1 MTFWKSLTYV
11 NWLFII
17 SYGAIVLYMLFQI
30 GTGLGHEMQGMGT
43 VVKGVA
49 VLLLLAL
56 IGLNLL
62 PYPWPKIIAFL
73 FEMLLLL
80 LVYNFTMD

>member
-1 MTFWKSLTYV
+1 MTFWKLLTYV
-11 NWLFII
+11 NWLLII

-30 GTGLGHEMQGMGT
+30 GSGLGHEMQGMGT

-62 PYPWPKIIAFL
+62 PYHWSKILVFL
-73 FEMLLLL
+73 LEVLLLL
-80 LVYNFTMD
+80 LVYNLTTD